1 MIAPFLTV
9 EFVFSSLLIVGLT
22 IALIKGMWG
31 LSYSTMFNSEGDTDK
46 VSYTKFWANIA
57 YFVATISFIRL
68 NFSESDKSYMPEL
81 WLIFLG
87 VVGSNA
93 VVAKWLALRYL
104 SQPQQ
109 QESQQVNPQPPYYPI
124 QDQQPRYSAD
134 EDSRKE

>member
-31 LSYSTMFNSEGDTDK
+31 LSYSTMFNSEGETDK

-124 QDQQPRYSAD
+124 QDQQPRYSAG

>member
-31 LSYSTMFNSEGDTDK
+31 LSYSTMFNSEGETDK

-124 QDQQPRYSAD
+124 DQQPRYIAD
-134 EDSRKE
+134 GETRKE